1 MKMPFLKNVETQ
13 LSQESK
19 EMIQQCAEAQ
29 KMQYGKIS
37 FVLQAGKV
45 IDVIIEKRV
54 RL

>member
-1 MKMPFLKNVETQ
+1 MPYSKNAEMQ

-19 EMIQQCAEAQ
+19 DMIQQYADRQ
-29 KMQYGKIS
+29 DMQYGKIT